1 MQYRCHAVLVVL
13 VDLVNILAEVLLPEQ
28 VVASIVELM
37 ATGPEIARLGT
48 GKTSVTGVGIEAI

>member
-1 MQYRCHAVLVVL
+1 MVL
-13 VDLVNILAEVLLPEQ
+13 VDLVNILAEVLLQERG
-28 VVASIVELM
+28 VASIVELM